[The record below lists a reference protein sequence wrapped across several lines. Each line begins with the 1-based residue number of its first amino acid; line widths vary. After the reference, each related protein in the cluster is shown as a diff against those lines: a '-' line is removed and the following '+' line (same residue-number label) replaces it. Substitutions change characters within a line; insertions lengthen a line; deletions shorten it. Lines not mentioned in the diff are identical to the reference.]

1 MSENSSKELIDDVVK
16 LSAGSNP
23 LLKKKVDELIKLFNA
38 QEKQTKK
45 LEKQNQFLL
54 KQWDKKNILTS
65 QRDAK
70 KDKMLEQQSKMA
82 AMGEMMD
89 AVAHQ
94 WKQPLNSLS
103 MITDILKD
111 DYEHNL
117 VNEHYI
123 DDLTKTVHFQID
135 HMVNTLKEFRT
146 FFRPSAHNEEFT
158 ILECVQSVQVLM
170 KDELLSQQVHLT
182 SDIDEFIKINGIK
195 NEFVHLFLNLISNSI
210 DAFNEKNVSSREI
223 KIRCYSEN
231 ENIYIEFEDN
241 GGGIPQ
247 KVIEHIFK
255 PNVTTKK
262 EGKGTGIGLYM
273 SSQIVQKYHG
283 KINVHNTD
291 TGAFFTITLR

>member
-82 AMGEMMD
+82 AMGKMMD